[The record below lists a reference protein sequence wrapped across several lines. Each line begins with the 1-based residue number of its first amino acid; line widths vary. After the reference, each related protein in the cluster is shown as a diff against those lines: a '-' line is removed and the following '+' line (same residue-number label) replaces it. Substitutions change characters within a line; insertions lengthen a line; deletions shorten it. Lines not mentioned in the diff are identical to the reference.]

1 MKNDKNTSTK
11 KGRITAGG
19 NFPLSG
25 QTTPNTIILRQPRR
39 FNIDIS
45 DYTGAVHAAEDVDFS
60 RRYKLY
66 DLYSDILMDPH
77 LSSVIDRRISAVAS
91 ADISFL
97 KDGKTDTDIAQ
108 QLDSPWFVSLIR
120 DILEARFWGF
130 SLMQFY
136 KQDGWVNYDLIPRKH
151 VDPVRR
157 IILRRQTDLTGT
169 SWEEYP
175 NLLPV
180 GRKNDLG
187 LLAKAAPWVIY
198 KRNDVADWAQYA
210 EIFGT
215 PIREYIYET
224 DDDDSRMRAVRDAEQ
239 EGSLAAFIHAHDT
252 ELHLVESGNK
262 SASADL
268 YEKLCQRCN
277 NELSKLILGNT
288 LTTESQANG
297 TQSLGTVHK
306 KEEDKLLRDDQKF
319 VLNILNYEITD
330 IFQAM
335 GIDTRGGK
343 FVFVDPKYTDLQ
355 SKVNI
360 ISQLHNTF
368 ALPVSDDYLYEEF
381 GIDKPADYDT
391 QKIQAEKNKQKKE
404 EPTRPVEQ
412 ERIEKAEEEKEKNS
426 RKRTF
431 FSALR
436 SFFARAPHDGAHL
449 DW

>member
-1 MKNDKNTSTK
+1 MKKDKKTTK
-11 KGRITAGG
+11 DRITAGG
-19 NFPLSG
+19 NFPLPG

-45 DYTGAVHAAEDVDFS
+45 DYTGAIHAAEDVDFS

-77 LSSVIDRRISAVAS
+77 LSSVIDRRVSAVAS

-97 KDGKTDTDIAQ
+97 REGKTDPAVAE
-108 QLDSPWFVSLIR
+108 QLDSPWFISLVR

-130 SLMQFY
+130 SLLQFY
-136 KQDGWVNYDLIPRKH
+136 KQDGWINYDLIPRKH

-169 SWEEYP
+169 PWEEYP
-175 NLLPV
+175 NLLPI

-210 EIFGT
+210 EIFGA

-224 DDDDSRMRAVRDAEQ
+224 DDDDSRERAVRDAEQ
-239 EGSLAAFIHAHDT
+239 EGAMAAFIHAKDT

-288 LTTESQANG
+288 LTTESQTNG

-319 VLNILNYEITD
+319 VLNVLNYEITD

-335 GIDTRGGK
+335 GINTRGGK

-355 SKVNI
+355 SKMNI
-360 ISQLHNTF
+360 LSKLHNTF
-368 ALPVSDDYLYEEF
+368 ALPVSDDYLYETF
-381 GIDKPADYDT
+381 GIDKPDNYDKLKDEST
-391 QKIQAEKNKQKKE
+391 QKQKKTDLKPALAIKPN
-404 EPTRPVEQ
+404 EPEQ
-412 ERIEKAEEEKEKNS
+412 KAD
-426 RKRTF
+426 KRTF
-431 FSALR
+431 FHAVR
-436 SFFARAPHDGAHL
+436 DFFARAPRRGAPL
-449 DW
+449 SW

>member
-1 MKNDKNTSTK
+1 MKNGKNTK
-11 KGRITAGG
+11 RGLITAGG
-19 NFPLSG
+19 NFPLPG

-97 KDGKTDTDIAQ
+97 REGKPDTDIAQ

-169 SWEEYP
+169 PWEEYP

-210 EIFGT
+210 EIFGA

-239 EGSLAAFIHAHDT
+239 EGSLAAFIHARDT
-252 ELHLVESGNK
+252 ELHLIESGNK

-268 YEKLCQRCN
+268 HEKLCQRCN

-319 VLNILNYEITD
+319 VLNVLNYEITD

-355 SKVNI
+355 SKANI
-360 ISQLHNTF
+360 ISQVHNTF

-391 QKIQAEKNKQKKE
+391 LKIRAEKTGQRKRNRNGLRRKRKQKKK
-404 EPTRPVEQ
+404 R
-412 ERIEKAEEEKEKNS
+412 S
-426 RKRTF
+426 RASARSSARSNLFSPAPRT
-431 FSALR
+431 AGLI
-436 SFFARAPHDGAHL
+436 
-449 DW
+449 